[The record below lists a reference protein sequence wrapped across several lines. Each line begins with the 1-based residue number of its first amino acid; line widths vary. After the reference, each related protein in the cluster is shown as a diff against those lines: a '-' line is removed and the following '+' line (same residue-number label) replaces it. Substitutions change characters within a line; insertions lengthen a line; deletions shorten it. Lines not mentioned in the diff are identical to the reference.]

1 MVLPCHLQYK
11 ENCSKIKR
19 SVLKPRATRP
29 SMEWRQSAVKS
40 TLVVA
45 GIYAALF
52 VGHIFA
58 AANNWDVL
66 FRLIALTLTLITFLL
81 GPCIAM
87 LVSNNVDG
95 QRKKAHR
102 LGSWISAPLAV
113 GLAFA
118 YANQSFDFVLSIGF
132 LCLTVMTHWVSFL
145 RFK

>member
-11 ENCSKIKR
+11 ENCRKIKR
-19 SVLKPRATRP
+19 SVLKLRATRLV
-29 SMEWRQSAVKS
+29 MEWRNSAVKS

-66 FRLIALTLTLITFLL
+66 FRLIALSLTLMTFLL

-87 LVSNNVDG
+87 LVSSEVHG

-102 LGSWISAPLAV
+102 VGALISAPLAI

-118 YANQSFDFVLSIGF
+118 YANQSFDIMLSIGF
-132 LCLTVMTHWVSFL
+132 LCLALITHWLTFL
-145 RFK
+145 RLK

>member
-1 MVLPCHLQYK
+1 
-11 ENCSKIKR
+11 
-19 SVLKPRATRP
+19 
-29 SMEWRQSAVKS
+29 MEWRQSAVKC

-52 VGHIFA
+52 VRHIVA

-66 FRLIALTLTLITFLL
+66 FRLIALALTLITFLL

-102 LGSWISAPLAV
+102 LGS
-113 GLAFA
+113 
-118 YANQSFDFVLSIGF
+118 
-132 LCLTVMTHWVSFL
+132 
-145 RFK
+145 

>member
-1 MVLPCHLQYK
+1 
-11 ENCSKIKR
+11 
-19 SVLKPRATRP
+19 
-29 SMEWRQSAVKS
+29 MEWRQSAVKS

-66 FRLIALTLTLITFLL
+66 FRLIALSLTLMTFLL

-87 LVSNNVDG
+87 LVSSEVHG

-102 LGSWISAPLAV
+102 LGAWICAPLAI

-118 YANQSFDFVLSIGF
+118 YANQSFDIMLSIGF
-132 LCLTVMTHWVSFL
+132 LCLALITHWLTFL
-145 RFK
+145 RLK